1 MNNSDVDVNI
11 LIRNYH
17 SKISSLMNQNIL
29 LESKL
34 ESLNQEYLELQK
46 KFNQIPPDKY
56 QEAGIEEWVNP
67 VPGKN

>member
-11 LIRNYH
+11 LIKNYH

-34 ESLNQEYLELQK
+34 ESLNKEYLELQK

-56 QEAGIEEWVNP
+56 QEAGIEE
-67 VPGKN
+67 

>member
-34 ESLNQEYLELQK
+34 ESLNKEYLELQK

-56 QEAGIEEWVNP
+56 QEAGIEE
-67 VPGKN
+67 